1 MATLTIFDKALKN
14 LGLGKFVFGT
24 DTMKLM
30 LSDTAPNVK
39 TAEALADITEI
50 AAGNGYSAGGATL
63 ASVTYTETGTNTS
76 IWELT
81 SASPVTF
88 TASGGSIA
96 QFRYLVLYDATQ
108 STPTKPLWGYLDY
121 GSEVNLS
128 TGQSFSVNVG
138 ANGWTLV
145 HQ

>member
-30 LSDTAPNVK
+30 LSDTAPNVN

-88 TASGGSIA
+88 TASGGAIA

>member
-30 LSDTAPNVK
+30 LSDVAPNVK